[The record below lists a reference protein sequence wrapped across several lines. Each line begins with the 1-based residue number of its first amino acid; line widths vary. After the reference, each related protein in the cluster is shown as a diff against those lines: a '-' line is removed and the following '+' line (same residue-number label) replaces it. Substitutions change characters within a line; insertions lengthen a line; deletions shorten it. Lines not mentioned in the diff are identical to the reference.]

1 MIVLDTNV
9 LSEGTKAAPDRNVR
23 AWVAANAEQ
32 LWLPAVVLAEL
43 RGGAAMMAPGKRR
56 DALEAQ
62 FDDFEMSYAERLLAF
77 DAASSRRYAQVLASA
92 MKAGKPIATADAM
105 IAAIA
110 LQHGMSVATRDLGDF
125 AGAGVALINPW
136 TA

>member
-9 LSEGTKAAPDRNVR
+9 LSEGTKAAPDTKVR
-23 AWVAANAEQ
+23 SWIAANADQ

-43 RGGAAMMAPGKRR
+43 RGGAAMMPPGKRR
-56 DALEAQ
+56 DALQAQ
-62 FDDFEMSYAERLLAF
+62 FDDFEMNYADRLLSF
-77 DAASSRRYAQVLASA
+77 DAKSSRRYAQVLESA
-92 MKAGKPIATADAM
+92 KKAGKPIATADAM

-136 TA
+136 KA

>member
-9 LSEGTKAAPDRNVR
+9 LSEGTKSSPDPKVR
-23 AWVAANAEQ
+23 AWVAAYADQ
-32 LWLPAVVLAEL
+32 LWLPTVVLAEL
-43 RGGAAMMAPGKRR
+43 RAGAAMMVPGRRR

-62 FDDFEMSYAERLLAF
+62 FDNFEMDYAERVLAF
-77 DAASSRRYAQVLASA
+77 DASSSRRYAQVLESA
-92 MKAGKPIATADAM
+92 KRAGKPIATADAM